1 MEIKKRNYLKTILIT
16 GGTGLIGTNLLK
28 KLKLNKKYKIY
39 IITREKKIESKKIQS
54 RNIEYINQDLTSG
67 IKTKIKNL
75 KVDIVVHLA
84 GRTFSNKVS
93 IKEYHSKNIVTTIN
107 ILKSINNKIE
117 KFIFLSSQ
125 YVYGNVN
132 SKNIKENTILDSGF
146 SHYGKSKI
154 ECEKIIKKFT
164 KKIKNIIILRSC
176 GLIEGGGI
184 IEYLKIQIKNNKK
197 ILLYGNGEIIRDYI
211 SINDLVELIKKIIKK
226 NFNKKIII
234 ANIGSKKI
242 INTKQIALLIS
253 KNLNKNLF
261 LLPSKDNKALPNTKL
276 NIEFAKKIFGYN
288 PKSFNHSLRIYL
300 KKK

>member
-39 IITREKKIESKKIQS
+39 IITRKKKIENKKIQS
-54 RNIEYINQDLTSG
+54 RNIEYINQDLTSD
-67 IKTKIKNL
+67 IKTKLKNL

-84 GRTFSNKVS
+84 GRTFGSKVS
-93 IKEYHSKNIVTTIN
+93 IKEYYSKNIVTTIN
-107 ILKSINNKIE
+107 ILKCINNKIE

-132 SKNIKENTILDSGF
+132 SKNIKENTILDSSY

-261 LLPSKDNKALPNTKL
+261 LVPSKYNKALPNTKL
-276 NIEFAKKIFGYN
+276 NIGFAKKIFGYN
-288 PKSFNHSLRIYL
+288 PKSFNQSLRIYL
-300 KKK
+300 EKK

>member
-1 MEIKKRNYLKTILIT
+1 MEIEKRNYLKKILIT

-54 RNIEYINQDLTSG
+54 RNIEYINQDLTSD
-67 IKTKIKNL
+67 IKTKLKNL

-84 GRTFSNKVS
+84 GRTFGNKVS
-93 IKEYHSKNIVTTIN
+93 IKEYYSKNIVTTIN

-261 LLPSKDNKALPNTKL
+261 LVPSKDNKALPNTKL
-276 NIEFAKKIFGYN
+276 NIGFAKKIFGYN
-288 PKSFNHSLRIYL
+288 PKSFNQSLRIYL
-300 KKK
+300 EKK

>member
-154 ECEKIIKKFT
+154 EC
-164 KKIKNIIILRSC
+164 
-176 GLIEGGGI
+176 
-184 IEYLKIQIKNNKK
+184 
-197 ILLYGNGEIIRDYI
+197 
-211 SINDLVELIKKIIKK
+211 
-226 NFNKKIII
+226 
-234 ANIGSKKI
+234 
-242 INTKQIALLIS
+242 
-253 KNLNKNLF
+253 
-261 LLPSKDNKALPNTKL
+261 
-276 NIEFAKKIFGYN
+276 
-288 PKSFNHSLRIYL
+288 
-300 KKK
+300 